1 MSYLFNSLAFVVI
14 GGVFIN
20 SSYAITEVYKC
31 KEKGL
36 IIYQSKPCQGM
47 GQTVADKLQQERQAK
62 EKRIAE
68 LREKE
73 DRLQEQLKQQPN
85 KDMTLIKKIKH
96 FKNKISRS
104 WGNFKDRFT
113 VDS

>member
-31 KEKGL
+31 KEKGS

-73 DRLQEQLKQQPN
+73 DRLQE
-85 KDMTLIKKIKH
+85 
-96 FKNKISRS
+96 
-104 WGNFKDRFT
+104 
-113 VDS
+113 

>member
-31 KEKGL
+31 KEKGS

-73 DRLQEQLKQQPN
+73 DRLQEQLKQQSN

>member
-1 MSYLFNSLAFVVI
+1 
-14 GGVFIN
+14 
-20 SSYAITEVYKC
+20 
-31 KEKGL
+31 
-36 IIYQSKPCQGM
+36 M

-73 DRLQEQLKQQPN
+73 DRLQEQLKQQSN

>member
-1 MSYLFNSLAFVVI
+1 MSYLLNSLAFVVI
-14 GGVFIN
+14 GGVLMN
-20 SSYAITEVYKC
+20 SSYATTEVYKC
-31 KEKGL
+31 TEKGS
-36 IIYQSKPCQGM
+36 IIYQSKPCQGT
-47 GQTVADKLQQERQAK
+47 GQTVADKLQQEQQAK
-62 EKRIAE
+62 KKRIAE

-73 DRLQEQLKQQPN
+73 DRLQEQLKQQSN

>member
-1 MSYLFNSLAFVVI
+1 M
-14 GGVFIN
+14 
-20 SSYAITEVYKC
+20 
-31 KEKGL
+31 
-36 IIYQSKPCQGM
+36 
-47 GQTVADKLQQERQAK
+47 ADKLQQEQQAK

-73 DRLQEQLKQQPN
+73 DKLKEHLKQQPN
-85 KDMTLIKKIKH
+85 KDMTLIKKMKH

-104 WGNFKDRFT
+104 WENFKDRFT